1 MFFPHHS
8 TIPSFHYSIFFG
20 FNMVETPW
28 LKNYEDGVPPS
39 LDYPRASLPHFLRE
53 SAESFPQNAALIF
66 AGKKFT
72 YRDLQEKV
80 DSLACALSAL
90 GVTKGERVGLLLPNS
105 PPFIIGYYAILK
117 AGGVVVSLNPL
128 SVERE
133 ILHFLKQAEIR
144 TLIVA
149 EPLFPRIEEIAGQ
162 SSLENILVAC
172 LREWAEVKKPI
183 RKAKPAIPSGK
194 KKGIYLLER
203 LLEKYAGKRAPL
215 VSLEAEDEAVLQYTG
230 AISEG
235 IRGVVLTHGNLV
247 ANTLQIRSWVVRA
260 RRGKEVVLSVLPF
273 FHVYGMAVAMNVP
286 IYLASA
292 MVIIPRFEVMSTLR
306 SIKRYRPTFFPGV
319 PTMFVALSQEKSA
332 EKYNLSSLRVCY
344 SGAAPL
350 AVDTLEDFEKLT
362 GARVTEGYGLAEASP
377 ATHCN
382 PVFGKRKPGSVGLP
396 YPDTLA
402 KIVDLETG
410 ERDLPPGEVG
420 ELCIHGPQ
428 VMKGYWKS
436 PEETARTIRNGWLYT
451 GDIARMDE
459 DGYFFILD
467 VRKDM
472 IIAGGFNIYP
482 KDIDQ
487 VLAEHPKVA
496 QAVAVGIPDRYR
508 GETVRAF
515 IVLKPGQTAKEEE
528 ILDFCRK
535 NLAKYKVPTQ
545 VEFRPVLPKAS
556 SNKILRRL
564 LRQMVIEEEKKKA
577 GFKGSRVLGFE

>member
-1 MFFPHHS
+1 
-8 TIPSFHYSIFFG
+8 
-20 FNMVETPW
+20 VENKEPKVGEAPW
-28 LKNYEDGVPPS
+28 LRNYEDRVP
-39 LDYPRASLPHFLRE
+39 ASLVYPQVPLTHFLQV
-53 SAESFPQNAALIF
+53 SADSFPQNIAMTF
-66 AGKKFT
+66 AGKKFS
-72 YRDLQEKV
+72 YRELQEKV
-80 DSLACALSAL
+80 RALTRSLIAL
-90 GVTKGERVGLLLPNS
+90 GVRKGDRVALLLPNS
-105 PPFIIGYYAILK
+105 PPYVVGYYAILE
-117 AGGVVVSLNPL
+117 AGGIVVSLNPL

-133 ILHFLKQAEIR
+133 ILHFLNHAEIK

-149 EPLFPRIEEIAGQ
+149 EPLFPRIAEITRQ

-172 LREWAEVKKPI
+172 LREWAEAKKPFE
-183 RKAKPAIPSGK
+183 RPKVSLPSRK
-194 KKGIYLLER
+194 KKGIYLLEP
-203 LLEKYAGKRAPL
+203 LLEKYANKRVPP
-215 VSLEAEDEAVLQYTG
+215 VSLAGEDEAVLQYTG

-235 IRGVVLTHGNLV
+235 IKGVVLTHRNLV
-247 ANTLQIRSWVVRA
+247 ANTLQISSWVVRA
-260 RRGKEVVLSVLPF
+260 RRGKEVVVSVLPF

-286 IYLASA
+286 IYLAST
-292 MVIIPRFEVMSTLR
+292 MIILPRFEVMGTLQAIR
-306 SIKRYRPTFFPGV
+306 RYHPTFFPGV

-332 EKYNLSSLRVCY
+332 EKYLSSLRVCY

-350 AVDTLEDFEKLT
+350 SVDVLEDFEKLT

-382 PVFGKRKPGSVGLP
+382 PIFGKRKLGSIGLP

-410 ERDLPPGEVG
+410 EKDLSPGEIG
-420 ELCIHGPQ
+420 ELCIQGPQ

-436 PEETARTIRNGWLYT
+436 PEETAKTIRHGWLYT

-459 DGYFFILD
+459 EGYFYILD
-467 VRKDM
+467 IKKDM

-487 VLAEHPKVA
+487 VLAEHLKIA

-508 GETVRAF
+508 GETVKAF
-515 IVLKPGQTAKEEE
+515 VVLKPGQKATEEE
-528 ILDFCRK
+528 ILEFCRR

-545 VEFRPVLPKAS
+545 VEFRSSLPKAS

-564 LRQMVIEEEKKKA
+564 LRQKVIEEEQKKQ
-577 GFKGSRVLGFE
+577 GIKGSRVLGFE

>member
-1 MFFPHHS
+1 M
-8 TIPSFHYSIFFG
+8 I
-20 FNMVETPW
+20 ETPW
-28 LKNYEDGVPPS
+28 LKNYEDGVSPS
-39 LDYPRASLPHFLRE
+39 LEYSRVSLSQFLQD
-53 SAESFPQNAALIF
+53 SAESFPQSSAMIF
-66 AGKKFT
+66 AGRKFT
-72 YRDLQEKV
+72 YRELQEKV
-80 DSLACALSAL
+80 DSLAAALNAL
-90 GVTKGERVGLLLPNS
+90 GVRKGEHVGLLLPNS

-117 AGGVVVSLNPL
+117 VGGIVVSLNPL

-133 ILHFLKQAEIR
+133 ILHFLNHAGIR

-149 EPLFPRIEEIAGQ
+149 EPLFPRIAEIAGQ

-172 LREWAEVKKPI
+172 LREWAQVKKSFE
-183 RKAKPAIPSGK
+183 KPKFTVPSGK
-194 KKGIYLLER
+194 KKGIRLLES
-203 LLEKYAGKRAPL
+203 LLEKYTGKRIPV
-215 VSLEAEDEAVLQYTG
+215 VSLEPEDEAVLQYTG

-235 IRGVVLTHGNLV
+235 IKGVVLTHGNLV

-260 RRGKEVVLSVLPF
+260 RKGKEVVLSVLPF

-286 IYLASA
+286 IYLAA
-292 MVIIPRFEVMSTLR
+292 TMVIIPRFEVMGTLQ

-382 PVFGKRKPGSVGLP
+382 PVFGKRKPGSIGLP

-410 ERDLPPGEVG
+410 EKVLSPGEVG

-436 PEETARTIRNGWLYT
+436 PEETARTVRNGWLYT

-459 DGYFFILD
+459 DGYFYILD
-467 VRKDM
+467 IKKDM

-515 IVLKPGQTAKEEE
+515 IVLRTGQAATEDE

-535 NLAKYKVPTQ
+535 NLAKYKVPSQ
-545 VEFRPVLPKAS
+545 VEFRASLPKAS

-564 LRQMVIEEEKKKA
+564 LRQQVIEEEKKKA
-577 GFKGSRVLGFE
+577 GIKGSRILGFE